1 MKFSKLN
8 KIMHQVYSILSV
20 YVTIYLYIFLGN
32 ECERCNCFGHADECY
47 FDPIVEA
54 ERKSLNANGKYI
66 LKI

>member
-1 MKFSKLN
+1 M
-8 KIMHQVYSILSV
+8 ILSDSV
-20 YVTIYLYIFLGN
+20 AEATRIANMVSIIVLYIFLGN